1 MEVVI
6 VKILQIAALEVTHT
20 KLLKQLNTTCIEQQ
34 YDVHCACYTPQKP
47 QNYFQDNMYF
57 HNIYLPRHI
66 NVVTNFISLYKL
78 IQLMKKLRPDVVHVH
93 TPIAAVL
100 GRIAAKIAKVPCI
113 IYTAHGFYFHESMT
127 NFKFQVYFNIEK
139 WIGRW
144 CTDYLFVQSKEDY
157 YVAKQTRFLSKKHK
171 NNYVHISNGIDLR
184 EEFNYHKMDVAAVSQ
199 LQSKLKITQSDIVI
213 TFIGRLVKEKG
224 ILELLSAFRQ
234 INDHRLKLIIIG
246 DLHQSERDQMT
257 IRQLE
262 KYRNENNIIFTGLV
276 HNVNHYLYLSDI
288 FCLPSYRE
296 GMPRSILEAMAMKNA
311 IIATDIRGCRE
322 EIIDGQHGYLVP
334 TQSSDM
340 IAQRINELITNPYK
354 LKQFQDASYQRVNK
368 KFNELDVVA
377 KQLEIFKIIESSDTS
392 C

>member
-1 MEVVI
+1 M
-6 VKILQIAALEVTHT
+6 KILQIAALEVTHT

-157 YVAKQTRFLSKKHK
+157 YVAKQARFLSKKHK

-184 EEFNYHKMDVAAVSQ
+184 EKFNYHKMDVAAVSQ

-276 HNVNHYLYLSDI
+276 HNVNYYLYLSDI

>member
-1 MEVVI
+1 
-6 VKILQIAALEVTHT
+6 
-20 KLLKQLNTTCIEQQ
+20 
-34 YDVHCACYTPQKP
+34 
-47 QNYFQDNMYF
+47 
-57 HNIYLPRHI
+57 
-66 NVVTNFISLYKL
+66 
-78 IQLMKKLRPDVVHVH
+78 
-93 TPIAAVL
+93 
-100 GRIAAKIAKVPCI
+100 
-113 IYTAHGFYFHESMT
+113 
-127 NFKFQVYFNIEK
+127 
-139 WIGRW
+139 
-144 CTDYLFVQSKEDY
+144 
-157 YVAKQTRFLSKKHK
+157 
-171 NNYVHISNGIDLR
+171 
-184 EEFNYHKMDVAAVSQ
+184 MDVAAVSQ
-199 LQSKLKITQSDIVI
+199 LQSKLKITQSDTVI

-340 IAQRINELITNPYK
+340 IAQRINELITNPHK